1 MHKNEYRF
9 ITILFILNFLSN
21 YVDKHIRQVYNIIAS
36 QKRKEKRHGK
46 YKKVA
51 GGRV

>member
-1 MHKNEYRF
+1 MLF
-9 ITILFILNFLSN
+9 FILKNLSN
-21 YVDKHIRQVYNIIAS
+21 CVDKHIRQVYNIRAS
-36 QKRKEKRHGK
+36 QKRKENRHGK